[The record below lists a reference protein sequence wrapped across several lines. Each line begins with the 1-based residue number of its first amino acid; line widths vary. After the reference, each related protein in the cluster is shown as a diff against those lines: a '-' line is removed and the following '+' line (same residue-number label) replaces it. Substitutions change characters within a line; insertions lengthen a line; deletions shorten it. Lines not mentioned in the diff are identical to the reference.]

1 MKSIILIAIL
11 VFIDQISKIWTVISL
26 KGNAPITIINGVFEL
41 TYVENTG
48 VAFGI
53 FANREYGSILLSV
66 FTGLV
71 FLFILYF
78 RYKLPLTKKYDTIRF
93 VLSFLI
99 AGALGNLIDRI
110 RLGYVID
117 MLHFY
122 WFEFPVFNLADSY
135 IVVSTIVLIVLALTK
150 YRHLEI

>member
-11 VFIDQISKIWTVISL
+11 VFVDQISKIWTVISL
-26 KGNAPITIINGVFEL
+26 KGNAPITIINGIFEL

-135 IVVSTIVLIVLALTK
+135 IVVSTIVLIVLGLTK

>member
-1 MKSIILIAIL
+1 MKSIIWVVIL
-11 VFIDQISKIWTVISL
+11 LALDQLTKYLAVIKLKGKAVFTVI
-26 KGNAPITIINGVFEL
+26 KGVFEL
-41 TYVENTG
+41 SYVENTG

-53 FANREYGSILLSV
+53 FANKESGPVLLSI

-71 FLFILYF
+71 FLLILYF
-78 RYKLPLTKKYDTIRF
+78 RYKLPLTKKYNSLRF
-93 VLSFLI
+93 VSIFLI

-135 IVVSTIVLIVLALTK
+135 VVVSSLVLAILVFTK
-150 YRHLEI
+150 YKDLDF

>member
-11 VFIDQISKIWTVISL
+11 VFIDQISKIWTVVSL

-135 IVVSTIVLIVLALTK
+135 IVVSTIVLIVLGLTK

>member
-26 KGNAPITIINGVFEL
+26 KGNAPITIINGIFEL

-135 IVVSTIVLIVLALTK
+135 IVVSTIVLIVLGLTK

>member
-135 IVVSTIVLIVLALTK
+135 IVVSTIVLIVLGLTK

>member
-1 MKSIILIAIL
+1 MKSIIWILIL
-11 VFIDQISKIWTVISL
+11 VIVDQLSKILTVLKLKGSVPISL
-26 KGNAPITIINGVFEL
+26 IPGVFEL

-53 FANREYGSILLSV
+53 FANKEYGPILLSV
-66 FTGLV
+66 FTGVV
-71 FLFILYF
+71 FLLILYF

-99 AGALGNLIDRI
+99 AGALGNLIDRV

-122 WFEFPVFNLADSY
+122 WFEFPVFNIADSY
-135 IVVSTIVLIVLALTK
+135 VVVSSIVLVILVLTK
-150 YRHLEI
+150 YRDLEF